1 MAGHHSRTKLELT
14 GHRFGSLTV
23 LGPAD
28 NIGIRT
34 AWRCQC
40 DCGRVVDVRTRGL
53 RGGYTKS
60 CGCLKPD
67 TAPEGGLVLNYVD
80 GTCVEM
86 LQAKTIRSNNTSGVT
101 GVEWVAGKQRWR
113 ATICFKGKRHYLGAF
128 RQFDEA
134 VRARRPGEEMFH
146 DQFLREFA
154 STTGNR
160 PAARG

>member
-1 MAGHHSRTKLELT
+1 MAGHHSRKKLELT
-14 GHRFGSLTV
+14 GQRFGSLTV

-101 GVEWVAGKQRWR
+101 GVEWTA
-113 ATICFKGKRHYLGAF
+113 AL
-128 RQFDEA
+128 
-134 VRARRPGEEMFH
+134 ARYH
-146 DQFLREFA
+146 LR
-154 STTGNR
+154 
-160 PAARG
+160 

>member
-1 MAGHHSRTKLELT
+1 MAGHHSRKKLELT
-14 GHRFGSLTV
+14 GQRFGSLTV

-60 CGCLKPD
+60 CGCQKPD
-67 TAPEGGLVLNYVD
+67 TAPEGG
-80 GTCVEM
+80 
-86 LQAKTIRSNNTSGVT
+86 
-101 GVEWVAGKQRWR
+101 
-113 ATICFKGKRHYLGAF
+113 FKGKRHYLGAF

>member
-1 MAGHHSRTKLELT
+1 MAGHHSRKKLELT
-14 GHRFGSLTV
+14 GQRFGSLTV

-80 GTCVEM
+80 GT
-86 LQAKTIRSNNTSGVT
+86 A
-101 GVEWVAGKQRWR
+101 WR
-113 ATICFKGKRHYLGAF
+113 CS
-128 RQFDEA
+128 
-134 VRARRPGEEMFH
+134 RRKP
-146 DQFLREFA
+146 FA
-154 STTGNR
+154 PTT
-160 PAARG
+160 PAA